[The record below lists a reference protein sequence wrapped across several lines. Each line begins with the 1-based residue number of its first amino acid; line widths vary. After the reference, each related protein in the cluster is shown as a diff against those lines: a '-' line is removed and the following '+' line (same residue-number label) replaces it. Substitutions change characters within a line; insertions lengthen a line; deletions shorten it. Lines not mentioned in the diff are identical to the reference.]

1 MVWRDGLF
9 YEVNSET
16 PFTGAAVS
24 KYENGRKAYE
34 GTLKDGKLD
43 GPGNWWHEN
52 GQKKGEV
59 INKDGEIVSGTWW
72 DEEGNEIKE

>member
-24 KYENGRKAYE
+24 KYENGQKHSE
-34 GTLKDGKLD
+34 GTLKDGKPEGLVTA
-43 GPGNWWHEN
+43 WYEN
-52 GQKKGEV
+52 GQKWVETTY
-59 INKDGEIVSGTWW
+59 KDGKRVSLKSW
-72 DEEGNEIKE
+72 DEEGNEIK